1 MTSGHMGPGMVFGL
15 IITFVVALLVGGL
28 GIHLGARVVTDVD
41 DYGYAVVTA
50 FYGAIVLALT
60 SWIPLVGLLLALVI
74 WVGVINWRYPGG
86 WGKAALI
93 GFVSWL
99 AAAIIL
105 GVINGLLRLG
115 LGAFGI
121 PGV

>member
-1 MTSGHMGPGMVFGL
+1 MVLGL
-15 IITFVVALLVGGL
+15 IVSFVVALLIGGL
-28 GIHLGARVVTDVD
+28 GIYIGAYLVTGED
-41 DYGYAVVTA
+41 DYTYAIMTA
-50 FYGAIVLALT
+50 LVGAIAWALT
-60 SWIPLVGLLLALVI
+60 SWIPIVGSLIALVV

-86 WGKAALI
+86 WVQAAVI
-93 GFVSWL
+93 GIAAWL

-105 GVINGLLRLG
+105 VLVNGILGLG

>member
-1 MTSGHMGPGMVFGL
+1 MVFGL
-15 IITFVVALLVGGL
+15 VITFVVALLIGGL
-28 GIHLGARVVTDVD
+28 GIHIGARVMTDED

-50 FYGAIVLALT
+50 LYGAIAWALT
-60 SWIPLVGLLLALVI
+60 SWIPIIGLLVALVVWI
-74 WVGVINWRYPGG
+74 AVINWRYPGG
-86 WGKAALI
+86 WVQAAVI
-93 GFVSWL
+93 GVVAWL

-105 GVINGLLRLG
+105 GILNGILRLG

>member
-1 MTSGHMGPGMVFGL
+1 MVFGL

>member
-1 MTSGHMGPGMVFGL
+1 MVFGL

-28 GIHLGARVVTDVD
+28 GIHLGAKVLTDVD
-41 DYGYAVVTA
+41 DFGHAVGTA
-50 FYGAIVLALT
+50 FFGAIVLALT
-60 SWIPLVGLLLALVI
+60 SWIPVVGLLLALI
-74 WVGVINWRYPGG
+74 LWVGVINWRYPGG
-86 WGKAALI
+86 WVQAALL

-105 GVINGLLRLG
+105 GILNGLLRLG

>member
-1 MTSGHMGPGMVFGL
+1 MVFGL

-41 DYGYAVVTA
+41 DYGHAVVTA
-50 FYGAIVLALT
+50 LYGAIALAVT
-60 SWIPLVGLLLALVI
+60 SWIPLIGLLLGLVVWI
-74 WVGVINWRYPGG
+74 AVINWRYPGG
-86 WGKAALI
+86 WVQAAVI
-93 GFVSWL
+93 GILAWL

-105 GVINGLLRLG
+105 GVLNGLLRLG

-121 PGV
+121 PGM